1 MILNVNDDS
10 TNSFIQLIYYKEL
23 GNPSSELYY
32 HHKQS
37 RQIYYKYIRS
47 NYFLFSSMLLR
58 MRIVM
63 NPKKQNVDTEVTI
76 AVPIS
81 MVNPPSS
88 CLKCNIVWN
97 INGDQ
102 MIEIPNNINFIERS
116 ITPLYY
122 RLARL
127 LNSNLKNNL
136 K

>member
-1 MILNVNDDS
+1 
-10 TNSFIQLIYYKEL
+10 
-23 GNPSSELYY
+23 
-32 HHKQS
+32 
-37 RQIYYKYIRS
+37 
-47 NYFLFSSMLLR
+47 
-58 MRIVM
+58 M
-63 NPKKQNVDTEVTI
+63 NPKKQIIDTEVTI

-122 RLARL
+122 SLARL